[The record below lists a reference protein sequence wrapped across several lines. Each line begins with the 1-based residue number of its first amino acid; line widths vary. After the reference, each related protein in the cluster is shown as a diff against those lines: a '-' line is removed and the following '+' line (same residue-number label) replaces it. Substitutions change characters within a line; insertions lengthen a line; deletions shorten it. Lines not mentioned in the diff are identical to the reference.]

1 VILFSLIPI
10 MYEGVSGVAESK
22 ASTASTPCKVA
33 CGRVEQIVD
42 TFELCVSS
50 VRPGLN
56 FDTHENTV
64 VSTGSTTSLSVSE
77 GGNPGVQSKLVDE
90 DVLDVVSLD
99 RVEVLVERT
108 LGDDDDRLSLSDLT
122 VLDSRS
128 RRGSKAN

>member
-42 TFELCVSS
+42 TFELCVSL
-50 VRPGLN
+50 VRPGLI

>member
-42 TFELCVSS
+42 TFELCVSL
-50 VRPGLN
+50 VRPGLI

-128 RRGSKAN
+128 RGGSKAN

>member
-1 VILFSLIPI
+1 MILFSLIPI

-42 TFELCVSS
+42 TFELCVSL
-50 VRPGLN
+50 VRPGLI

-77 GGNPGVQSKLVDE
+77 GGNPGVQSKLVYE

-99 RVEVLVERT
+99 RVEVLVEGT

>member
-1 VILFSLIPI
+1 MILFSLIPI

-42 TFELCVSS
+42 TFELCVSL
-50 VRPGLN
+50 VRPGLI

-64 VSTGSTTSLSVSE
+64 VSTGSTTSLGVSE
-77 GGNPGVQSKLVDE
+77 SGNPGVQSKLVDE
-90 DVLDVVSLD
+90 DVLDVLSLD

-128 RRGSKAN
+128 RTGSKAN

>member
-42 TFELCVSS
+42 TFELCVSL
-50 VRPGLN
+50 VRPGLI

-128 RRGSKAN
+128 RRGSEAN

>member
-42 TFELCVSS
+42 TFELCVSL
-50 VRPGLN
+50 VRPGLI

-77 GGNPGVQSKLVDE
+77 GGNPGVQSKLVYE

-99 RVEVLVERT
+99 RVEVLVEGT

>member
-1 VILFSLIPI
+1 MILFSLIPI

-42 TFELCVSS
+42 TFELCVSL
-50 VRPGLN
+50 VRPGLI

-64 VSTGSTTSLSVSE
+64 VSTGSTTSLRVSE

-99 RVEVLVERT
+99 RVEVLVEGT

>member
-56 FDTHENTV
+56 LDTHENTV

-128 RRGSKAN
+128 RGGSKAN

>member
-1 VILFSLIPI
+1 MILFSLIPI

-42 TFELCVSS
+42 TFELCVSL
-50 VRPGLN
+50 VRPGLI

-128 RRGSKAN
+128 RRGSEAN